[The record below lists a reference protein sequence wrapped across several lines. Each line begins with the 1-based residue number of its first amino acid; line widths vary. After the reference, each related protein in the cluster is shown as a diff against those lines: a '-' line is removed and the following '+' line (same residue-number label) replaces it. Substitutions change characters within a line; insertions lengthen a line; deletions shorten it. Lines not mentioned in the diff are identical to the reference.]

1 MLGSPTLSL
10 PHHWRE
16 NGVKA
21 GRGPGKE
28 ELRVLCR
35 NGILYLALN
44 EVRDPQGLG
53 RKGFRMEHA
62 FVNVQRIGK
71 LYFIINMYWF
81 LL

>member
-1 MLGSPTLSL
+1 M
-10 PHHWRE
+10 
-16 NGVKA
+16 KA

-35 NGILYLALN
+35 NGILYLALK
-44 EVRDPQGLG
+44 EVRDPQGSG
-53 RKGFRMEHA
+53 RKGFRMGRV